1 LGGFGEQELQMQ
13 AIINSWYMLHQS
25 RKEFAPYL
33 MVEIL
38 LPGGTLFALLLF
50 LYQRG
55 KLSSGGLRDAWR
67 SLTDRLNSFALWEPI
82 QNAPVS
88 TSDAM
93 KTFRGEL
100 RAPNIRIERSSI

>member
-1 LGGFGEQELQMQ
+1 MQ
-13 AIINSWYMLHQS
+13 AIINRFEMLRRS
-25 RKEFAPYL
+25 GRGFAPYL
-33 MVEIL
+33 MAEIL

-55 KLSSGGLRDAWR
+55 KLSGGGLRDAWR
-67 SLTDRLNSFALWEPI
+67 SLTDRLNPFALWEPI